1 MSHFWESP
9 PSYFPT
15 NWKQL
20 LPANRTWT
28 QHGCCTSQLCMLC
41 TRTWCAWWFL
51 YRDARWSEFVFCA
64 ADPSRC
70 FCCTFALTC
79 LSHLLQPASVSAAAF
94 LPAPCELLFP
104 RTMWIGG
111 EALGNEW
118 NRWQSSSRCCQGSCS
133 SCAPSSLF
141 RVERKTL
148 DRKDEEPV
156 VGPLAEGKECSA
168 AFWNLPADLCQS
180 AGN

>member
-1 MSHFWESP
+1 ML
-9 PSYFPT
+9 YFPALHAVHT
-15 NWKQL
+15 YMMCMMIPVQACMLIWICL
-20 LPANRTWT
+20 L
-28 QHGCCTSQLCMLC
+28 CCWSFSVLLLHLC
-41 TRTWCAWWFL
+41 TR
-51 YRDARWSEFVFCA
+51 
-64 ADPSRC
+64 
-70 FCCTFALTC
+70 

-94 LPAPCELLFP
+94 LPAPRELLFP
-104 RTMWIGG
+104 RTMWMGG